1 MTALP
6 SLTDRPTRHPGCCL
20 SLSQP
25 LLATIRAL
33 LQSIPDDKKS
43 SDELESASQSAPAL
57 ILSIGS
63 GTGLLEELLHIYLND
78 SSDRGRDSLSP
89 APVPTRDWRVEG
101 VEVNH
106 AVNIHLPEDRINQV
120 AGTWAVH
127 EPRAHDATALMFV
140 YPRDGALIRRYIE
153 VFMAAGD
160 DGRRGGGEEG
170 ENEYEREK
178 MHGGECMSG
187 SEGKGETTKR
197 PNESVNT
204 GGKTTARRG
213 CQLVLWLGPKCD
225 WEDTG
230 FGSSDLR
237 REFEVFEMRDGVGL
251 AEYEMLAA
259 LRPKAAPSE

>member
-6 SLTDRPTRHPGCCL
+6 SLTNKPTRHPGCCL

-33 LQSIPDDKKS
+33 LQSIPDEKKS
-43 SDELESASQSAPAL
+43 SDEHELAEPAL

-63 GTGLLEELLHIYLND
+63 GTGLLEGLLHLYLND
-78 SSDRGRDSLSP
+78 GDRGRDSLSP
-89 APVPTRDWRVEG
+89 ASVPTRDWRVEG
-101 VEVNH
+101 VEVNQ
-106 AVNIHLPEDRINQV
+106 AAANIHLPKDRINQV
-120 AGTWAVH
+120 AGTWALH
-127 EPRAHDATALMFV
+127 EPRARDATALMFV
-140 YPRDGALIRRYIE
+140 YPRDGALVRRYVE

-160 DGRRGGGEEG
+160 DGGRGRWGGGG
-170 ENEYEREK
+170 NEYERER
-178 MHGGECMSG
+178 MHEGECMSD
-187 SEGKGETTKR
+187 SAIKGETTKR
-197 PNESVNT
+197 ISESVNI
-204 GGKTTARRG
+204 GGETITRRG
-213 CQLVLWLGPKCD
+213 GQLVLWLGPKCD

-259 LRPKAAPSE
+259 LRPKIVPSE